1 MIEGLYCVQLYR
13 VVDDFHYDSTTFW
26 SFNDTDMV
34 MSYMMMVMMM
44 MMSYMIMMISYIMM
58 IDDD

>member
-26 SFNDTDMV
+26 SFDYTD
-34 MSYMMMVMMM
+34 M
-44 MMSYMIMMISYIMM
+44 MMSYMMT
-58 IDDD
+58 DDDDDDDDELYDDDD